1 MDDVLLVCAT
11 ETTTDSDIQT
21 LAAALTRALAA

>member
-11 ETTTDSDIQT
+11 ETNTSEDIGAY
-21 LAAALTRALAA
+21 AAALKEVLA